1 MLFNKLFFIN
11 QNEENMKKLIS
22 IIVILLISLSTNFAQ
37 DKPTTQTEEK
47 QLSSKDKLVVVWT
60 SGDRDVAIKMVYM
73 YTYNAKKHGW
83 WDDITFI
90 VWGASAKLLSED
102 KELQDYIIKMKD
114 EGIDLKAC
122 KACADMYGV
131 SDKLTELGIT
141 VKYMGVELTDF
152 IKEGRHVL
160 TF

>member
-1 MLFNKLFFIN
+1 MKISNLFL
-11 QNEENMKKLIS
+11 MTLIF
-22 IIVILLISLSTNFAQ
+22 LLLTVSTNILAQ
-37 DKPTTQTEEK
+37 EKTEGNSELKPD
-47 QLSSKDKLVVVWT
+47 DKLVVLWT
-60 SGDRDVAIKMVYM
+60 SGDKDVAMKMVYM
-73 YTYNAKKHGW
+73 YTYNAKKYSW
-83 WDDITFI
+83 WEDITFI

-102 KELQDYIIKMKD
+102 KDLQDYIAKMKD

-131 SDKLTELGIT
+131 SEKLEDIGVT
-141 VKYMGVELTDF
+141 VKYMGVDLTNF